1 MGLNRIFIK
10 HSKNTENSP
19 SEKFSP
25 KAVKIPLRQGMGA
38 ELAPLVSVG
47 DDVFVGQKIGESNA
61 GFSCPVHS
69 SVSGRVTGMSE
80 YLAANGSVIK
90 CIDIESNGEFTAYAN
105 IKKPQV
111 KSRED
116 FIKAVRE
123 SGLVGL
129 GGAGFPAHI
138 KLNFNPEETPV
149 DTLIINAAE
158 CEPYITSDYREMI
171 ENPDGVI
178 SGVRLVKKMLEIKN
192 AIIAIESNKP
202 EAIKLLTEKTKDDKS
217 IKIMPLK
224 SSYPQ
229 GAEKVIIY
237 NTVKRIVK
245 EGELPSNVG
254 VVVMNVSSVA
264 FLDSYFK
271 TGMPLVSKRITV
283 DGETV
288 ENPRNLIVP
297 IGTVIDDLLTYC
309 NVNKEKT
316 KRIILGGMMM
326 GQCAYDSFLPIT
338 KTNNAVLAFK
348 ALDQAAQT
356 ACIRCASCINACPL
370 GLMPCEMET
379 AYKKGDVE
387 ALKKLKVNL
396 CMNCGSCSY
405 VCPAKRNLAETN
417 QLAKRLLMPK

>member
-69 SVSGRVTGMSE
+69 SVSGKVTGMSE

-288 ENPRNLIVP
+288 ESPRNLIVP

-370 GLMPCEMET
+370 GLMPCEIET
-379 AYKKGDVE
+379 AYKKGNVE

>member
-19 SEKFSP
+19 SERFLP
-25 KAVKIPLRQGMGA
+25 KTVKIPLRQGMGA
-38 ELAPLVSVG
+38 ELASLVSAG
-47 DDVFVGQKIGESNA
+47 DEVFVGQKIGESNV

-69 SVSGRVTGMSE
+69 SVSGKVLGLSE
-80 YLAANGSVIK
+80 YLSINGSTVK
-90 CIDIESNGEFTAYAN
+90 CIDIESDGEFKEYEGL
-105 IKKPQV
+105 KKPEV
-111 KSRED
+111 NSRKD
-116 FIKAVRE
+116 FINAVRE

-171 ENPDGVI
+171 ENPDGII

-192 AIIAIESNKP
+192 AVIAIENNKP
-202 EAIKLLTEKTKDDKS
+202 EAIKLLTEKTKDDES
-217 IKIMPLK
+217 IKIMSLK

-237 NTVKRIVK
+237 NTVKRVVK
-245 EGELPSNVG
+245 EGELPSNAG

-264 FLDSYFK
+264 FLDGYFK

-288 ENPRNLIVP
+288 GNPKNLIVP

-348 ALDQAAQT
+348 TLEKATQT

-379 AYKKGDVE
+379 AYKKGDID
-387 ALKKLKVNL
+387 ALKSLKVNL

>member
-19 SEKFSP
+19 SEFFSP
-25 KAVKIPLRQGMGA
+25 KTVKIPLRQGMGA
-38 ELAPLVSVG
+38 ELAPLVSAG
-47 DDVFVGQKIGESNA
+47 DEVLVGQKIGDSNA

-69 SVSGRVTGMSE
+69 SVSGKVSGFSE
-80 YLAANGSVIK
+80 YLAANGSVVK
-90 CIDIESNGEFTAYAN
+90 CIDIESDGEFKPYAEL
-105 IKKPQV
+105 KKPEV
-111 KSRED
+111 HSRKD
-116 FIKAVRE
+116 FISAVRE

-178 SGVRLVKKMLEIKN
+178 SGVKLVKKILGIKN
-192 AIIAIESNKP
+192 AIIAIENNKP
-202 EAIKLLTEKTKDDKS
+202 EAIKLLTEKTKDDED
-217 IKIMPLK
+217 IKIAPLK

-237 NTVKRIVK
+237 NTVKRTVK

-264 FLDSYFK
+264 FLDGYFK

-288 ENPRNLIVP
+288 GSPKNLTVP
-297 IGTVIDDLLTYC
+297 IGTVIDELLEYC
-309 NVNKEKT
+309 EVSKEKT
-316 KRIILGGMMM
+316 KRLILGGMMM
-326 GQCAYDSFLPIT
+326 GQCAYDSYLPII

-348 ALDQAAQT
+348 TLDKAKQT

-379 AYKKGDVE
+379 AYKKGDVD
-387 ALKKLKVNL
+387 ALKALKVNL

-417 QLAKRLLMPK
+417 QLAKRLLMPR